1 MDFSTFQ
8 SFVRERPELF
18 EGVHPESADS
28 LDAAETRLGFPLP
41 SALRWLLHEW
51 GYSDCCGID
60 TLDGAISDTLTCRE
74 KFALPSRYF
83 VVNNWHD
90 GGVVYLDTDTGRV
103 RAWADPCE
111 MIDLASGTMPTDGLH
126 TFDDY
131 SAWVAHLVE
140 THDEPFPNATNDA

>member
-28 LDAAETRLGFPLP
+28 LDAAESRLGFPLP

-60 TLDGAISDTLTCRE
+60 TLDGAVDDTLTCRE
-74 KFALPSRYF
+74 KFGLQHRYF
-83 VVNNWHD
+83 VVNNWDD
-90 GGVVYLDTDTGRV
+90 GGVVYLDIDTGRV
-103 RAWADPCE
+103 RAWGDPCE
-111 MIDLASGTMPTDGLH
+111 LIDLAAGAMSAESVE

-131 SAWVAHLVE
+131 AAWVEYLVE
-140 THDEPFPNATNDA
+140 RHAEPFPNATGNA